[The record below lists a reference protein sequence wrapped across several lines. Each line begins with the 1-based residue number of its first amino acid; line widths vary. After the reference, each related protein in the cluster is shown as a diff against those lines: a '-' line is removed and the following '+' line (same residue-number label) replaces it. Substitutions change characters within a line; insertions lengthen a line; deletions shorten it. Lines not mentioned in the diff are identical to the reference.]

1 MSRITLRTVL
11 QGTGEAAMRELA
23 RRWCKEPPPDVASRD
38 VLLRACTAAME
49 DVARVERRL
58 MELPRKLMDLLE
70 TFLTEPGSAR
80 TVQALFQSHGKNFK
94 SRFDLEASLA
104 ALQREGFLFP
114 SKGREWTAMDAPSWA
129 VPGEL
134 ADCVLGMRQ
143 QRDTSVRDVVTL
155 QGFLDARYFRDRG
168 AADARAAEHARKIY
182 KMYLMEG
189 SILARLAK
197 LPPRVRK
204 VVDAALLH
212 HGGIMPL
219 GDLDKEL
226 DSEDRPDA
234 ELLKKCLEDSMTGT
248 VTGLDV
254 ARFGIQPEASV
265 LVVFHEVI
273 LVALRDHAARH
284 QPVVGEALCCG
295 VDLTTNAAR
304 FLRELSRTKVQ
315 FTTEGELFKASQ
327 KRIASLLLPVPGG
340 LLNGEAVLD
349 LLFRFCLHKRL
360 IDRRGE
366 RSLRPTPQ
374 GAEFERAQLQ
384 QQLRDML
391 AFAVE
396 ERGLPGEHF
405 HQARMRRVF
414 LRLLRRAEPEQWQEI
429 QFLPF
434 LARNAYLSQ
443 LDTHRA
449 EDFFAARFQGGGYT
463 PTESLQQLER
473 NLLVWIKRRLFPLG
487 VVDIG
492 MRDGRPVAIRLSRL
506 GAELLE
512 AEPAGKVGGT
522 RSSVI
527 VNPDFELLLFP
538 GDDLHEVVHVFD
550 RFAKRVKSDHVHQ
563 FRLERETVLAGLAD
577 GISLAQILQ
586 ELNDRARAPL
596 PQNVLYSLEEWAGK
610 SAS

>member
-1 MSRITLRTVL
+1 MSRITLRTLL
-11 QGTGEAAMRELA
+11 QGAGEASMRDLA
-23 RRWCKEPPPDVASRD
+23 RRWCKEPPPEVASRD
-38 VLLRACTAAME
+38 VLLRACTIAME
-49 DVARVERRL
+49 DVSRVERRL
-58 MELPRKLMDLLE
+58 LELPRKLLDLLD
-70 TFLTEPGSAR
+70 TFLAEPGAAR
-80 TVQALFQSHGKNFK
+80 TVQALFQAHGKNFK

-114 SKGREWTAMDAPSWA
+114 SKDRKWTSMDAPCWA

-134 ADCVLGMRQ
+134 ADCVLGMRE
-143 QRDTSVRDVVTL
+143 QRESSIKDVITL

-168 AADARAAEHARKIY
+168 AADTRAAEHARKIY

-219 GDLDKEL
+219 AELEKEVDTEDL
-226 DSEDRPDA
+226 PDA
-234 ELLKKCLEDSMTGT
+234 ELLKKCLEEAMAGT
-248 VTGLDV
+248 VGSLDT
-254 ARFGIQPEASV
+254 ARFGIQPEAGA
-265 LVVFHEVI
+265 LIVFHEVI
-273 LVALRDHAARH
+273 LVALRDHAAKH
-284 QPVVGEALCCG
+284 QPAVAEVLSCG

-304 FLRELSRTKVQ
+304 FLRELSKTKVQ

-349 LLFRFCLHKRL
+349 LLFRFSLHKRL

-366 RSLRPTPQ
+366 RSLRPTEQ
-374 GAEFERAQLQ
+374 GSDFERAPLQ
-384 QQLRDML
+384 QQLKDML

-405 HQARMRRVF
+405 HQARIRRVF
-414 LRLLRRAEPEQWQEI
+414 LRLLRRADPEQWQEI

-449 EDFFAARFQGGGYT
+449 EEFFAARFQGGGYV
-463 PTESLQQLER
+463 PTETLQQLER

-487 VVDIG
+487 VIDIG
-492 MRDGRPVAIRLSRL
+492 MRDGRPVAIRLTRL
-506 GAELLE
+506 GAELLD
-512 AEPAGKVGGT
+512 AEPAAKVGGT
-522 RSSVI
+522 RSTVI

-538 GDDLHEVVHVFD
+538 GDDLHEAVHVFD
-550 RFAKRVKSDHVHQ
+550 RFARRIKSDHVHQ
-563 FRLERETVLAGLAD
+563 FRLERETVQAGIAD
-577 GISLAQILQ
+577 GIGFAQILQ

-610 SAS
+610 AP

>member
-1 MSRITLRTVL
+1 MSRITLRTLL
-11 QGTGEAAMRELA
+11 QGAGEASMRDLA

-49 DVARVERRL
+49 DAVRVERRML
-58 MELPRKLMDLLE
+58 ELPRKLLDLLD
-70 TFLTEPGSAR
+70 TFLAEPGAAR
-80 TVQALFQSHGKNFK
+80 TVQALFQAHGKSFK

-114 SKGREWTAMDAPSWA
+114 SKDRKWTSMDAPCWA

-134 ADCVLGMRQ
+134 ADCVIGMRQ
-143 QRDTSVRDVVTL
+143 QRESSIKDVITL

-168 AADARAAEHARKIY
+168 AADAKAAEHARKIY
-182 KMYLMEG
+182 KMYLMEA
-189 SILARLAK
+189 SILSRLGK

-219 GDLDKEL
+219 SELEKEV
-226 DSEDRPDA
+226 DSEDLPDA

-248 VTGLDV
+248 VGPMDM
-254 ARFGIQPEASV
+254 ARFGIQPEANA
-265 LVVFHEVI
+265 LIVFHEVI
-273 LVALRDHAARH
+273 LVALRDHASRNHPA
-284 QPVVGEALCCG
+284 VAEMLTCG

-304 FLRELSRTKVQ
+304 FLRELSKTKVQ

-327 KRIASLLLPVPGG
+327 KRIAGLLLPVPGG

-349 LLFRFCLHKRL
+349 LLFRFCLHRRL
-360 IDRRGE
+360 VDRRGE
-366 RSLRPTPQ
+366 RSLRPTEQ
-374 GAEFERAQLQ
+374 GAEFERAPLQ
-384 QQLRDML
+384 QQLKDML

-405 HQARMRRVF
+405 HQARIRRVF
-414 LRLLRRAEPEQWQEI
+414 LRLLRRADPEQWQEI

-449 EDFFAARFQGGGYT
+449 EDFFAARFQGGGYV
-463 PTESLQQLER
+463 PTETLQQLER

-492 MRDGRPVAIRLSRL
+492 MRDGRPVAMRLTRL

-512 AEPAGKVGGT
+512 AEPAAKVGGT
-522 RSSVI
+522 RSTVI

-538 GDDLHEVVHVFD
+538 GDDLHEAVHVFD
-550 RFAKRVKSDHVHQ
+550 RFARRIKSDHVHQ
-563 FRLERETVLAGLAD
+563 FRLERETVQAGIAD
-577 GISLAQILQ
+577 GIGLAQILQ

-610 SAS
+610 APY